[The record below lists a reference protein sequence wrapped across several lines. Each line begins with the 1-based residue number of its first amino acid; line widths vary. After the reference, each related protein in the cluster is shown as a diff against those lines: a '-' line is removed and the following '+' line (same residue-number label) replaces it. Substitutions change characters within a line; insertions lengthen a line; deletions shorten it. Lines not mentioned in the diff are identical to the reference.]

1 MDLIYDILFV
11 ILVVIIIGKDV
22 FKIVEKQCYTGMDEI
37 MGEIAHMTAY
47 WAVIF
52 FCMKNLFS
60 EFRGDVIGRLCRQ
73 RKDCC

>member
-1 MDLIYDILFV
+1 MNLIYDILFV
-11 ILVVIIIGKDV
+11 ILVITIIGKDV

-52 FCMKNLFS
+52 FLYEKL
-60 EFRGDVIGRLCRQ
+60 IQ
-73 RKDCC
+73 